1 MTRRLSRGK
10 YAHFSFYFLLMV
22 VLLIISGCGVISG
35 FLATSTPTPTLTYT
49 PTLTPTH
56 TSTPTPSPTPS
67 PTPTNTPT
75 PTATFTPTPT
85 PTPQGYYNNDNW
97 QFSLMLPPNWTV
109 AENSAYTQFWDP
121 SYDLF
126 LQIQSIEFIVGSGM
140 DILINTMVNTF
151 RDPGLNLFA
160 SSTLGKIDNV
170 TLGDGTTAIRQV
182 ITGKSPTGE
191 DITMQITLA
200 RNMCCIPLKSLC
212 KHPLTME
219 REYLELQL
227 TLPKERNRR
236 SN

>member
-1 MTRRLSRGK
+1 MTRRVSWGK
-10 YAHFSFYFLLMV
+10 YAHISFYFLLMV
-22 VLLIISGCGVISG
+22 VLLMNSGCGVISG

-49 PTLTPTH
+49 PTLTPTQ

-97 QFSLMLPPNWTV
+97 QFSLTLPPNWTV

-140 DILINTMVNTF
+140 DIYELI
-151 RDPGLNLFA
+151 RW
-160 SSTLGKIDNV
+160 STHSEILV
-170 TLGDGTTAIRQV
+170 
-182 ITGKSPTGE
+182 
-191 DITMQITLA
+191 
-200 RNMCCIPLKSLC
+200 
-212 KHPLTME
+212 
-219 REYLELQL
+219 
-227 TLPKERNRR
+227 
-236 SN
+236 